1 MASRA
6 EDKHP
11 HSSLPS
17 SSTEKKLS
25 SLLPINKLI
34 VPLFLFFVLSLL
46 LFLYVSPQ
54 FQPPQP
60 DASSHS
66 LQAACDADIASFYI
80 YDLPDR
86 FDRDLIRSC
95 RSLSPTKNMC
105 PHVANRGLGQPI
117 PHRPD
122 WFATNPY
129 VAAMLF
135 RARAERHPCRT
146 FDPGSA
152 ALFYIP
158 FYAGLY
164 TTSVSSQRNHTLR
177 DALGIDLADYVSR
190 FPTFRRHGGR
200 DHFLIT
206 GRTSWELMRS
216 VSRASENST
225 ANCLLRLP
233 ELANVSILTIE
244 RSVQEGKNQF
254 AIPHPS
260 YFHPR
265 SADELTAWQEEVR
278 RTERT
283 HLFAF
288 VGGART
294 GGQKEV
300 MRALVLEQCG
310 SSSRCLLLDCKG
322 GSKDCRTPG
331 SLLGCKRGS
340 KDCRTP
346 GRVMDVLMRAEFC
359 LQPQGD
365 TFTRRSVFDS
375 VLAGCVPVFFSEHTA
390 YTQYPWYLPGR
401 AEEWS
406 VFLGPERRG
415 RIEEELS
422 RIPKDAV
429 ARMREVV
436 IGMIPR
442 FTFAHPNASWAEGR
456 RFRDTVDVALAALTK
471 RVRDALSESENN
483 STRPK

>member
-1 MASRA
+1 MFNNSSHRTTF
-6 EDKHP
+6 ELP
-11 HSSLPS
+11 HYG
-17 SSTEKKLS
+17 LS
-25 SLLPINKLI
+25 SRGEAPSFITPLLLNGEEAQLSPPYQQAYCPPLPLLCFVTSL
-34 VPLFLFFVLSLL
+34 VPLRL
-46 LFLYVSPQ
+46 PQ

-105 PHVANRGLGQPI
+105 PTSPTAASASRSRTAPTGSRRTPNAVCQQGKRELDRQLPAPPSGARQRVDPHHRAVRAGGQESI
-117 PHRPD
+117 
-122 WFATNPY
+122 
-129 VAAMLF
+129 
-135 RARAERHPCRT
+135 RH
-146 FDPGSA
+146 
-152 ALFYIP
+152 
-158 FYAGLY
+158 
-164 TTSVSSQRNHTLR
+164 
-177 DALGIDLADYVSR
+177 
-190 FPTFRRHGGR
+190 
-200 DHFLIT
+200 
-206 GRTSWELMRS
+206 
-216 VSRASENST
+216 
-225 ANCLLRLP
+225 
-233 ELANVSILTIE
+233 
-244 RSVQEGKNQF
+244 
-254 AIPHPS
+254 PHPS

-294 GGQKEV
+294 GGQQEV

-331 SLLGCKRGS
+331 SLLNCKRGS

>member
-6 EDKHP
+6 EEKHP
-11 HSSLPS
+11 NSSLPS
-17 SSTEKKLS
+17 SMEKKLS

-60 DASSHS
+60 NASSHS

-95 RSLSPTKNMC
+95 RSLSPTRNMC
-105 PHVANRGLGQPI
+105 PHVANRGLGQPV
-117 PHRPD
+117 PDRPD
-122 WFATNPY
+122 WFATN
-129 VAAMLF
+129 
-135 RARAERHPCRT
+135 RT
-146 FDPGSA
+146 
-152 ALFYIP
+152 
-158 FYAGLY
+158 
-164 TTSVSSQRNHTLR
+164 QRNHTLR
-177 DALGIDLADYVSR
+177 DALGVDLADYVSR

-216 VSRASENST
+216 VSRASENSS

-244 RSVQEGKNQF
+244 RSVRDGKNQF

-278 RTERT
+278 RAERT

-322 GSKDCRTPG
+322 VPKIAAP
-331 SLLGCKRGS
+331 
-340 KDCRTP
+340 
-346 GRVMDVLMRAEFC
+346 RA
-359 LQPQGD
+359 PQGD

-442 FTFAHPNASWAEGR
+442 FTFAHPNASWAEGGASA
-456 RFRDTVDVALAALTK
+456 TP
-471 RVRDALSESENN
+471 
-483 STRPK
+483 STLRSPPSPSVCGTR

>member
-1 MASRA
+1 MSSRA
-6 EDKHP
+6 EEEKHP

-17 SSTEKKLS
+17 SSKEKKLS
-25 SLLPINKLI
+25 SLLPIDKLI
-34 VPLFLFFVLSLL
+34 VSLFLFFTFSLL
-46 LFLYVSPQ
+46 LSFLYGSPH
-54 FQPPQP
+54 FQPPQTDP
-60 DASSHS
+60 F

-86 FDRDLIRSC
+86 FDRDLIRRC
-95 RSLSPTKNMC
+95 RSLSPSRNMC
-105 PHVANRGLGQPI
+105 PHVANRGLGQPV
-117 PHRPD
+117 PDRPD
-122 WFATNPY
+122 WFATEQF
-129 VAAMLF
+129 VTEMLF

-146 FDPGSA
+146 FDPASA

-164 TTSVSSQRNHTLR
+164 TSSVSRQRNHTLR

-206 GRTSWELMRS
+206 GRTSGELMRS
-216 VSRASENST
+216 ASRASENSST
-225 ANCLLRLP
+225 NRLLRLP

-244 RSVQEGKNQF
+244 RFVWDGKNQF
-254 AIPHPS
+254 GIPYPS

-265 SADELTAWQEEVR
+265 SADELTAWQEEMR
-278 RTERT
+278 RAERT

-294 GGQKEV
+294 KGQKEV

-310 SSSRCLLLDCKG
+310 SSSRCLRLE
-322 GSKDCRTPG
+322 
-331 SLLGCKRGS
+331 CKRGS

-375 VLAGCVPVFFSEHTA
+375 VLAGCVPVFFSKHTA
-390 YTQYPWYLPGR
+390 YTQYAWYAPGR

-442 FTFAHPNASWAEGR
+442 VTYAHPNASWAEGR
-456 RFRDTVDVALAALTK
+456 RFRDAVDVALAELTK
-471 RVRDALSESENN
+471 RVRDALSESDNN
-483 STRPK
+483 STIEVN